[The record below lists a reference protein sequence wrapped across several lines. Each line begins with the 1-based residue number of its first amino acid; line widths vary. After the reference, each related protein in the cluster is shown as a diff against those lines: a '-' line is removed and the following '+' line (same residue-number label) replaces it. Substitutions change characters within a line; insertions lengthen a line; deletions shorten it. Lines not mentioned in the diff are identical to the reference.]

1 MNDESKNI
9 KLPENM
15 MLCRWCKEPIMSND
29 KICKHCNEY
38 QTNKDIV
45 DSEKDL
51 LKDPTLSIFDWITVL
66 FFQLIGIL
74 LGYIYKQNGEKKRGD
89 TLILYSILSIFFNT
103 IMSYGIYRFHSFF
116 SKMLKVINTN

>member
-38 QTNKDIV
+38 QKNKDIV

-74 LGYIYKQNGEKKRGD
+74 LGHIHKLRGEKKRGD
-89 TLILYSILSIFFNT
+89 TLILYSLLSILFDT
-103 IMSYGIYRFHSFF
+103 ILGYGIYRFQSFLI
-116 SKMLKVINTN
+116 KIIKGTNQI